1 MQRTKISKNHNLFYK
16 KLSEKLEILRNL
28 LANLNKEPDRIHK
41 AQRKWDFKN
50 NKKQKIKDMRN
61 KNK

>member
-1 MQRTKISKNHNLFYK
+1 
-16 KLSEKLEILRNL
+16 
-28 LANLNKEPDRIHK
+28 LANLNKEADRIHK